1 MEKNLKIIVIIGV
14 VIILVFVGLIIDLML
29 QNKKGDSQQEGQ
41 ETVQQ
46 SEYSTDDYVI
56 SQSINVYSDPD
67 AVLGEGSRVFA
78 VLESIDIENDE
89 VAALNVLDRR
99 GNSYKLSIS
108 DMSLISCVYNGTDE
122 VNLVYKTGGS
132 ARAIIG
138 SYLYIYKTEQG
149 TWSLDERS
157 QYGGTIEKATG
168 TITGFEFATMTQQ
181 QGHLYLSY
189 VILTDASGQTM
200 KFPLITMSVQSML
213 ANGNMTVYFDGESG
227 GSPLY
232 KVSAGDA
239 IKIDVTLTDGTVMTF
254 EVGGQMNLQRSS
266 KKGYWE
272 LEKTVDTTRRMAT
285 LNDVVFSHDDSN
297 VTGIDYLVLLLE
309 DGTQENMTVL
319 YTQAVA
325 GAPFGNYKRM
335 YTYDGTNPV
344 ISDVDPAEDWRM
356 ELYYENGAEIE
367 LKIGYI
373 LWVYKNSDGVYV
385 LDYEYTYS
393 YQQSQKES

>member
-29 QNKKGDSQQEGQ
+29 QNKKSDSQQEGQ

-149 TWSLDERS
+149 TWSLDERV

-319 YTQAVA
+319 YTQAAA

>member
-29 QNKKGDSQQEGQ
+29 QNKKSDSQQEGQ

-149 TWSLDERS
+149 TWSLDERV